1 MADVFTRAQLTN
13 VARERYDAITAEI
26 TEIEQTLPAL
36 REEQEALKPLINL
49 DEKIAEINGNKT
61 PPDLSELGTSDAI
74 VAYLRWSGNA
84 PATPDDLETAVR
96 KATGNDGARVKA
108 AISRNISTD
117 QGDFVRVDKDGTPDD
132 SGTYIV
138 LSDKYDEETTD

>member
-1 MADVFTRAQLTN
+1 
-13 VARERYDAITAEI
+13 
-26 TEIEQTLPAL
+26 
-36 REEQEALKPLINL
+36 
-49 DEKIAEINGNKT
+49 
-61 PPDLSELGTSDAI
+61 
-74 VAYLRWSGNA
+74 
-84 PATPDDLETAVR
+84 
-96 KATGNDGARVKA
+96 NDGARVKA